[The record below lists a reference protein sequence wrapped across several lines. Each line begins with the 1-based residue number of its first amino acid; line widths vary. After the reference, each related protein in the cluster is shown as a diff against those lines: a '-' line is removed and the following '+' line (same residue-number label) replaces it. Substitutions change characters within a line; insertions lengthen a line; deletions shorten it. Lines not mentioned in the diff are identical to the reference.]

1 MFILAH
7 DFRSWPVVKHYV
19 MGGGSCEGRCS
30 LHGMKEDAHCMAAR
44 WQGRH

>member
-19 MGGGSCEGRCS
+19 MGGGAVV
-30 LHGMKEDAHCMAAR
+30 KEDAHCM
-44 WQGRH
+44 G